1 MDNYGSCQLQ
11 QKIMAN
17 MCCIVSSSPLFS
29 FSFLMSFLYC
39 DTACISNFIKPRAS

>member
-11 QKIMAN
+11 QKIMAK
-17 MCCIVSSSPLFS
+17 MCCIVSSPLFS

-39 DTACISNFIKPRAS
+39 DTVCISYFIKPRAS